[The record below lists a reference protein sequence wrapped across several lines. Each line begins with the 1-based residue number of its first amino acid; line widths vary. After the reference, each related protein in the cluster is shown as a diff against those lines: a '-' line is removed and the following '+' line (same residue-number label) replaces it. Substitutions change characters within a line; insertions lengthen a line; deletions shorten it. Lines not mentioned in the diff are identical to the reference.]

1 MFSVQQPVTSAVLLA
16 LLTMLTSAAAKF
28 LEPNPGE
35 AEGLIWAGAWFA
47 AAEREGT
54 TFSH

>member
-35 AEGLIWAGAWFA
+35 AEGLI
-47 AAEREGT
+47 
-54 TFSH
+54 